1 MSKPPN
7 RLDLVIR
14 ASAFASSVISALVI
28 SHFLTPVLN
37 LHFTVEALKPSAIP
51 SPPSQN
57 MPHRLLRFATSPE
70 YPEPRMFR
78 QPAELADEYD
88 VVIIGGGGH
97 GLAAAYYLATEHGI
111 HNVAVLEKGYL
122 GGGGT
127 GRNTAIIRSNYLTP
141 EGARFYQTSVELFQ
155 DLSRKL
161 DLNLFYSERGHFTL
175 AHSDASLRTQRWR
188 AEVNK
193 HLGIDSEV
201 VDPSFIQQALPE
213 IDISCGGHQP
223 PICGALYHP
232 PGAIARHDA
241 VAWAYARGA
250 DRQGVEIHQQTR
262 VEDLEIRDG
271 AVAGVHTDRGF
282 IKTRKVLS
290 AVAGWT
296 TSITAMVGLRTPLV
310 IHPLQAFVTEPL
322 KAWLDHIVVSASL
335 HLYVSQSS
343 RGELV
348 TGASLDPY
356 ELISMRSTLE
366 FAEGLAG
373 HLVDLFPCLGDVN
386 VLRQWAGLCDMT
398 PDFSP
403 IMGTTPIDGFYL
415 DAGWGT
421 WGFKATPVSG
431 LTMAWTIARDHDHE
445 LIRPFNL
452 SRFTDFAL
460 VGEKGAASVGH

>member
-1 MSKPPN
+1 
-7 RLDLVIR
+7 
-14 ASAFASSVISALVI
+14 
-28 SHFLTPVLN
+28 
-37 LHFTVEALKPSAIP
+37 
-51 SPPSQN
+51 
-57 MPHRLLRFATSPE
+57 MPHRLLKFALHKH

-78 QPAELADEYD
+78 APAVLKSEYD
-88 VVIIGGGGH
+88 AVIIGGGGH
-97 GLAAAYYLATEHGI
+97 GLAAAYYLAKDHGVT
-111 HNVAVLEKGYL
+111 NVAVLEKGYI
-122 GGGGT
+122 GSGGT
-127 GRNTAIIRSNYLTP
+127 GRNTAIIRSNYLTE
-141 EGARFYQTSVELFQ
+141 EGAKFYQASVELFQ
-155 DLSRKL
+155 DLSRDL

-201 VDPSFIQQALPE
+201 VGPDFIKKEIPE
-213 IDISCGGHQP
+213 IDLTCGGHQASV
-223 PICGALYHP
+223 CGALYHP

-241 VAWAYARGA
+241 VAWGYARGA
-250 DRQGVEIHQQTR
+250 DRRGVEIHQQTA
-262 VEDLEIRDG
+262 VTGIEVRDG
-271 AVAGVHTDRGF
+271 AVAGVHTSRGF

-296 TSITAMVGLRTPLV
+296 THTTQMVGLRTPLV
-310 IHPLQAFVTEPL
+310 IYPLQAFVTEPL
-322 KAWLDHIVVSASL
+322 KPWLNKIVVSASL

-348 TGASLDPY
+348 AGASLDPY

-366 FAEGLAG
+366 FAEGTCN
-373 HLVDLFPCLGDVN
+373 HLLELFPFLEGVN

-403 IMGTTPIDGFYL
+403 IMGTTTVKGFYI

-431 LTMAWTIARDHDHE
+431 MTMAYTIAHDHDHD

-452 SRFTDFAL
+452 SRFKRFEL